1 MTPSNSQPTTSFAR
15 STTAVLSTG
24 TPLIQESARET
35 KSPPIFRN
43 RVIDKKG
50 LRNLIA
56 WAYKEFGTSATTA
69 IADELKDLGF
79 HYATQAAVSISVD
92 DLRIPEDKKVLLNE
106 AEEEI
111 TRTEER
117 YRLGEITEVERHT
130 KVIDT
135 WTETNE
141 RLVKAVKRTFTEHDP
156 LNSVWMMANS
166 GARGNMSQVRQLVG
180 MRGLMAN
187 PQGEIIDLPIR
198 TNFREGLTVTEY
210 VISSYGARKGLVD
223 TALRT
228 ADSGYLTR
236 RLVDVAQDMIVRDED
251 CGTQRGIIIHA
262 DEKGRYQNNKLVGRL
277 TAENITTIVKVTHV
291 TILGGKLHPCN
302 NTAILKRFEKGM
314 LVQPGDQLQEE
325 RKTSSLALVQA
336 VKTPEG
342 SALLVSKLPQKT
354 WEVKPG
360 DSLQVADGSWIDG
373 ETRLNE
379 EIVSLNSGLVVVSE
393 SNGTSYVSLVKGSL
407 HLCKDKK
414 ALKRFEKGSLA
425 KPGDTLTKNLTV
437 NQYTYVRSTVS
448 GQDNALFLSEFDPQ
462 NDYNINTNDFPLLVK
477 KNQWIDRN
485 AELANG
491 VLSPISGIIN
501 TYPTKKEQLLL
512 PRNSEISLEVSA
524 QLEARQ
530 VKAVKVRSPL
540 TCETPKSVCRRCY
553 GWALAHN
560 KLVDLGEAVGIVA
573 AQSIG
578 EPGTQLTM
586 RTFHTGGVSTAE
598 TGTVRSILT
607 GTVSLGD
614 QARVRPY
621 RTPHGRNAHIA
632 ETNFQLTV
640 RSTSGQEQSV
650 SITSSSVLFVE
661 NGSAVKRDDVLGQ
674 IAGGNVKK
682 SVEKATKDV
691 ICDLAGQVNYDKEIQ
706 PREATD
712 RQGNVTVKAQRL
724 GQLWVLSGDV
734 YNLPPN
740 AEPVV
745 EAGCAVQAGDV
756 LAESRLRSEYGGD
769 VRLRDATGD
778 SREVQIVT
786 AKLTIK
792 DLKLVHESSHVGELW
807 NLESE
812 DGLSY
817 RLNTNPGSKIGHG
830 EVIAELSD
838 ERFRTQ
844 SGGLVKF
851 SPGLSIKKA
860 RSAKHGFELSHGGTL
875 LWIPQETHEINKDI
889 SLLMV
894 KNHQRIEAG
903 TEVVKDI
910 FSQTSGIVTV
920 IQKNDILREITVQ
933 SGIVHYCDMNNPSH
947 KEALERFSE
956 EGMLVNP
963 GDVLIEGG
971 LTEAPT
977 TSQMDGVAI
986 RADNSITI
994 LSGKLRLCNN
1004 QSILK
1009 RFREGMLLNPGMAV
1023 VDDFI
1028 TDVFTYVQSVETP
1041 QGSALLVSPLSQSGD
1056 VHLCHDKHACEPFR
1070 NGQLVYPGQP
1080 ITEELL
1086 ADALACVEVVETL
1099 EGSGLR
1105 VSPFDQ
1111 QQTCPIPASVQP
1123 VHDHGQWVEKGTK
1136 LVVATPTLIAENI
1149 HYVESVM
1156 SPSEGSPFL
1165 LLRPVEEFA
1174 IPDDAYVP
1182 ATTLARQPKGPSM
1195 ALKAQQRLMFKDGE
1209 LVKSVEPVELLRT
1222 QVILETSDTTPQ
1234 MTVDVEMVPG
1244 RTKKGQRLSMVILE
1258 SLLVRRDT
1266 LSDATHGSTHTELKI
1281 EDGKRV
1287 KPGQVIATTQI
1298 LCKEDG
1304 VVQIPPLEARIKKPW
1319 DTALEKDAV
1328 IELSTVERINREAKS
1343 GGSKPAEFEAE
1354 PVRRLIVERESDT
1367 CNIVVPK
1374 DISVDVKSG
1383 ERLVQGDTLV
1393 KDYKDMPD
1401 CQLKI
1406 RSGDVYPC
1414 HDKHACEPFR
1424 EGQLVYPGQPIPT
1437 TEELPPADALA
1448 CVEAVETPEGPG
1460 LLVSPFEQQQTCPI
1474 HASQCVHDHGQW
1486 VEKGTELVATSS
1498 QIGGLAKVTKTPH
1511 SQTVSIR
1518 SGQLKPCTNKST
1530 LDCFQKGQLAVGGR
1544 VLDENI
1550 TLDTLTFVKSVDR
1563 PEGSML
1569 LLSPVQEFTTL
1580 QETCELSE
1588 TNYNDQL
1595 HLCQDKQTLEFFQ
1608 EGLLSDT
1615 SNEMLVQAVT
1625 AASDKEKLRMLVKN
1639 LIDPSG
1645 EQCSHSQLLRG
1656 DFMKEPVSR
1665 LREICEENN
1674 LTKSSSSRKQ
1684 LLIQHLK
1691 DSRMPEIIIFSNDKQ
1706 INNKQE
1712 SSLEDYERYLEEQ
1725 PKPQLQSYLQKFGN
1739 LKRADSSKQNLLRTI
1754 KNKMKKFIG
1763 TDVVTVAP
1771 LIFFGLPTLANDS
1784 QIEKILKEPGTIEVV
1799 YPGKGF
1805 DEWSEKEPGTIKV
1818 VYPEK
1823 GFDEWS
1829 EEELEELCRHKELLP
1844 SEAEEYR
1851 FLLDQA
1857 GIQPKPR
1864 TLDAL
1869 NKDELAQLIRE
1880 LRPSSAVY
1888 VQVVDTPEGSAL
1900 LLSPVQVEK
1909 FAVPEETYEFSS
1921 KDILTVADGQ
1931 WIEPGTRLT
1940 KTPITS
1946 QMDGVAILRDN
1957 SVTILS
1963 GELHLRNNQSILKRF
1978 RKGMLVKPGMAVV
1991 DDFTDVFTYV
2001 QSVETPQ
2008 GSALLV
2014 SPLSE
2019 EVHQINRTQLQVQPG
2034 DYVQSGDIVAQGL
2047 KTKRSGIVVI
2057 GEVHTTSPTSGVV
2070 EAIRPG
2076 WLRLRVGRPYMVSPE
2091 SILHVRDGG
2100 LVQRGDAL
2108 ALLVFERAKTGDIV
2122 QGLPRIEELLE
2133 ARRPRDASVL
2143 CQSSG
2148 RVKLE
2153 IGEDEEVLVKIVED
2167 QHGDDSYDIPADHN
2181 IFGGPVK
2188 VNRPAP
2194 WDEDQHKTALLGVV
2208 ELSTMMVK
2216 DLQDLCRRHSLKGYT
2231 QWKKPE
2237 LCRRL
2242 ERAGIPAPPPALQDL
2257 KADQLID
2264 LVEKLDPSGV
2274 QRAKLLKGDF
2284 KQKTLTELK
2293 ELAKQH
2299 QLKITIQKATG
2310 KKAGLIQRLKE
2321 ANISMPALPLNEQN
2335 KADLIAF
2342 IDEIDPSKEKRAAF
2356 VEGSFAD
2363 ESSRQLKQYCKAHG
2377 LKAYSKL
2384 SKPAL
2389 CTVLEKAGVQ
2399 APPRPLEKLEQ
2410 PQLVQL
2416 ADRLDPTGEKAAIL
2430 LKQSLENQPIKVLQ
2444 SLCKDHGLKSS
2455 SQQSQ
2460 SAKKAELCQRL
2471 SQAGIL
2477 PPPQPLGQLKKGEL
2491 IQLIRQME
2499 APTPTEGRQPEPDPD
2514 RRMTEDDRVHVYD
2527 IPLGRNV
2534 MVSDGHRVQAGSA
2547 LTDGPI
2553 NPHDLLDIHFKDL
2566 LRRRQSTMEA
2576 AQGAIATV
2584 QQRLVDEVQSVYQSQ
2599 GVTIDNKHI
2608 EVIVRQ
2614 MTSKVRIEDAGDTTL
2629 LPGELVEL
2637 PQVAKTNAAFA
2648 ETGGMQAQFS
2658 PMLLG
2663 ITKASL
2669 NTDSFISAASFQ
2681 ETTRVLTE
2689 AAIEGKSD
2697 LLRGLKE
2704 NVIIGRL
2711 IPAGTG
2717 FDGFDDQLR
2726 DEVGPHPD
2734 ILDDDQ
2740 TGYRRLSSLRPDYT
2754 VEIPVPSHS
2763 APVLDDP
2770 SDEQLR
2776 KARRR
2781 IDDTSVSPAAL
2792 TRPGEHHDQVD
2803 TVFPSEILPE
2813 KREDT
2818 TEEPDQNRKNPE
2830 ENLIHDSAQA
2840 EAMETEPQ
2848 PMDEGV

>member
-1 MTPSNSQPTTSFAR
+1 MTLSNSQPTTSLAS
-15 STTAVLSTG
+15 STTAVLSSG
-24 TPLIQESARET
+24 TPLAQKRAHEA
-35 KSPPIFRN
+35 KSRLVFRN

-50 LRNLIA
+50 LRNLID
-56 WAYKEFGTSATTA
+56 WAYKEFGTSVTTA

-92 DLRIPEDKKVLLNE
+92 DLRIPEEKKELLNE

-117 YRLGEITEVERHT
+117 YRLGKITEVERHT

-141 RLVKAVKRTFTEHDP
+141 RLVEAVKRTFTQNDP

-251 CGTQRGIIIHA
+251 CGTQRGIVIKA
-262 DEKGRYQNNKLVGRL
+262 DEKGSYQRELVGRL
-277 TAENITTIVKVTHV
+277 TAEDIKQLVKVTHV
-291 TILGGKLHPCN
+291 VILGGTLQLCKDK
-302 NTAILKRFEKGM
+302 AVLKRFDKGI
-314 LVQPGDQLQEE
+314 LVQPGDELQGEL
-325 RKTSSLALVQA
+325 KSSSLALVQA
-336 VKTPEG
+336 VKTQEG
-342 SALLVSKLPQKT
+342 SALLVSELPQKT
-354 WEVKPG
+354 WKIEPET
-360 DSLQVADGSWIDG
+360 SLKVADGDWVEA
-373 ETRLNE
+373 ETMLTE
-379 EIVSLNSGLVVVSE
+379 EIISPSKGLVVVSE
-393 SNGTSYVSLVKGSL
+393 RNGISYVSLLEGSL
-407 HLCKDKK
+407 HICEDKK
-414 ALKRFEKGSLA
+414 ILKRFEKGLLTKPKDILA
-425 KPGDTLTKNLTV
+425 KNLTV
-437 NQYTYVRSTVS
+437 NQYTYVQSTVS
-448 GQDNALFLSEFDPQ
+448 GQDNVLFLSEFIPQ
-462 NDYNINTNDFPLLVK
+462 NNYTINVNSLLVK
-477 KNQWIDRN
+477 KNQWVERDTKLSN
-485 AELANG
+485 DVFSTMTG
-491 VLSPISGIIN
+491 VIS
-501 TYPTKKEQLLL
+501 TYSIKKEKEELLF
-512 PRNSEISLEVSA
+512 PRNTEINLEISK
-524 QLEARQ
+524 QLEKRQ
-530 VKAVKVRSPL
+530 IKAVKVRSPL
-540 TCETPKSVCRRCY
+540 TCETPKSVCRYCY

-598 TGTVRSILT
+598 TGTVRSTLA
-607 GTVSLGD
+607 GTVSLGG
-614 QARVRPY
+614 QVRPY
-621 RTPHGRNAHIA
+621 RTPHGVNAYIA
-632 ETNFQLTV
+632 EADFQLTV
-640 RSTSGQEQSV
+640 RSTSGEKQAV
-650 SITSSSVLFVE
+650 SITSGSVLFAE
-661 NGSAVKRDDVLGQ
+661 DGSAVKRDDVLGQ

-682 SVEKATKDV
+682 SVEKAIKDV
-691 ICDLAGQVNYDKEIQ
+691 ICDLAGQVKYDKEIQ

-745 EAGCAVQAGDV
+745 EAGCAVQTGDV

-786 AKLTIK
+786 AKLTVK
-792 DLKLVHESSHVGELW
+792 DLKLVHETSHVGELW
-807 NLESE
+807 NLETE

-817 RLNTNPGSKIGHG
+817 RLHTNPGSKISHG

-851 SPGLSIKKA
+851 SPGLTIKKA

-894 KNHQRIEAG
+894 KNHQRIETG

-920 IQKNDILREITVQ
+920 IQKNDILREITVR
-933 SGIVHYCDMNNPSH
+933 SGNVHYCDINNYSH
-947 KEALERFSE
+947 REALERFSE

-963 GDVLIEGG
+963 GDVLIEN
-971 LTEAPT
+971 E
-977 TSQMDGVAI
+977 
-986 RADNSITI
+986 
-994 LSGKLRLCNN
+994 
-1004 QSILK
+1004 
-1009 RFREGMLLNPGMAV
+1009 
-1023 VDDFI
+1023 
-1028 TDVFTYVQSVETP
+1028 
-1041 QGSALLVSPLSQSGD
+1041 
-1056 VHLCHDKHACEPFR
+1056 
-1070 NGQLVYPGQP
+1070 
-1080 ITEELL
+1080 
-1086 ADALACVEVVETL
+1086 
-1099 EGSGLR
+1099 
-1105 VSPFDQ
+1105 
-1111 QQTCPIPASVQP
+1111 
-1123 VHDHGQWVEKGTK
+1123 
-1136 LVVATPTLIAENI
+1136 LIAENI
-1149 HYVESVM
+1149 YYVESVVD
-1156 SPSEGSPFL
+1156 PSEGSPFL
-1165 LLRPVEEFA
+1165 LLRPVEEFV

-1182 ATTLARQPKGPSM
+1182 ATIQVKQPQGPSM

-1222 QVILETSDTTPQ
+1222 QIILETSDTTPQ
-1234 MTVDVEMVPG
+1234 MTVDVEVVLG
-1244 RTKKGQRLSMVILE
+1244 RTKKSQRLSMVILE

-1266 LSDATHGSTHTELKI
+1266 LSDATHGSTHTELKV

-1304 VVQIPPLEARIKKPW
+1304 VVQIPPLEARINKPG

-1328 IELSTVERINREAKS
+1328 IELSKVEELNREVKNRS
-1343 GGSKPAEFEAE
+1343 KKPAEFEAE
-1354 PVRRLIVERESDT
+1354 PVRRLIVERESDV
-1367 CNIVVPK
+1367 CNIAVP
-1374 DISVDVKSG
+1374 DETSVNVKSG
-1383 ERLVQGDTLV
+1383 EHLVQGDSLV
-1393 KDYKDMPD
+1393 KHQESLPD
-1401 CQLKI
+1401 CQIKI
-1406 RSGDVYPC
+1406 RSGNVHFC
-1414 HDKHACEPFR
+1414 QDKHAHEPFR
-1424 EGQLVYPGQPIPT
+1424 KGQLAYPWQLI
-1437 TEELPPADALA
+1437 TEDLRTDALS
-1448 CVEAVETPEGPG
+1448 CVEAVETPEGSA
-1460 LLVSPFEQQQTCPI
+1460 LLISPFDQQQTCPI
-1474 HASQCVHDHGQW
+1474 HASTQQIHHHGQW
-1486 VEKGTELVATSS
+1486 VNKGTELVATSS
-1498 QIGGLAKVTKTPH
+1498 RVRGLAKVTKNPH

-1518 SGQLKPCTNKST
+1518 SGQLIPCTNKNT
-1530 LDCFQKGQLAVGGR
+1530 LECFQQGKLVIEGR
-1544 VLDENI
+1544 ALDEDI
-1550 TLDTLTFVKSVDR
+1550 ILDTLTFVESVDG

-1569 LLSPVQEFTTL
+1569 LLSPVQEFTIPQEFYSFNQDTPLLVVNGQWVEAGAEIIPDVYIKQSGVVMIDYNEQELIICHGTL
-1580 QETCELSE
+1580 QM
-1588 TNYNDQL
+1588 
-1595 HLCQDKQTLEFFQ
+1595 CQEQSILDHFR
-1608 EGLLSDT
+1608 EGLLSDMNNKMI
-1615 SNEMLVQAVT
+1615 SENP
-1625 AASDKEKLRMLVKN
+1625 SKN
-1639 LIDPSG
+1639 L
-1645 EQCSHSQLLRG
+1645 ERSQ
-1656 DFMKEPVSR
+1656 
-1665 LREICEENN
+1665 N
-1674 LTKSSSSRKQ
+1674 
-1684 LLIQHLK
+1684 
-1691 DSRMPEIIIFSNDKQ
+1691 FSA
-1706 INNKQE
+1706 I
-1712 SSLEDYERYLEEQ
+1712 
-1725 PKPQLQSYLQKFGN
+1725 
-1739 LKRADSSKQNLLRTI
+1739 
-1754 KNKMKKFIG
+1754 
-1763 TDVVTVAP
+1763 
-1771 LIFFGLPTLANDS
+1771 
-1784 QIEKILKEPGTIEVV
+1784 
-1799 YPGKGF
+1799 
-1805 DEWSEKEPGTIKV
+1805 
-1818 VYPEK
+1818 
-1823 GFDEWS
+1823 
-1829 EEELEELCRHKELLP
+1829 
-1844 SEAEEYR
+1844 
-1851 FLLDQA
+1851 
-1857 GIQPKPR
+1857 
-1864 TLDAL
+1864 
-1869 NKDELAQLIRE
+1869 
-1880 LRPSSAVY
+1880 Y
-1888 VQVVDTPEGSAL
+1888 VQSVDTPEGSAL
-1900 LLSPVQVEK
+1900 LLSPVDAK
-1909 FAVPEETYEFSS
+1909 TFKIPE
-1921 KDILTVADGQ
+1921 DIYVFNLDVNLLTTDGQ
-1931 WIEPGTRLT
+1931 WVEPGARLT
-1940 KTPITS
+1940 KAPITS
-1946 QMDGVAILRDN
+1946 QREGVAVLTDKSI
-1957 SVTILS
+1957 TILS
-1963 GELHLRNNQSILKRF
+1963 GEQHLCDNQSILKRF
-1978 RKGMLVKPGMAVV
+1978 RKGILVNPGIALV
-1991 DDFTDVFTYV
+1991 DDFITDALTYV
-2001 QSVETPQ
+2001 QSVETPR
-2008 GSALLV
+2008 GSALLI
-2014 SPLSE
+2014 SPLSQDIY
-2019 EVHQINRTQLQVQPG
+2019 QINRTQTPLQVQQGQYVKRG
-2034 DYVQSGDIVAQGL
+2034 DMVAPGL

-2057 GEVHTTSPTSGVV
+2057 GEVHATSPTSGVV

-2148 RVKLE
+2148 HVKLE
-2153 IGEDEEVLVKIVED
+2153 IGEDEEVLVKVIED
-2167 QHGDDSYDIPADHN
+2167 QQGDDSYDIPADHSM
-2181 IFGGPVK
+2181 FGGVTK
-2188 VNRPAP
+2188 ASKPAP
-2194 WDEDQHKTALLGVV
+2194 WDEDQYKTVLLGVG

-2216 DLQDLCRRHSLKGYT
+2216 ALQDLCRRHGLKGYT

-2242 ERAGIPAPPPALQDL
+2242 ERAGVTPPPPALQDL
-2257 KADQLID
+2257 KAEQLIE

-2284 KQKTLTELK
+2284 NQKTLAELE

-2299 QLKITIQKATG
+2299 QLKTTHKTTG
-2310 KKAGLIQRLKE
+2310 KKASLIQRLKD
-2321 ANISMPALPLNEQN
+2321 AKVSMPMPSLNTQN
-2335 KADLIAF
+2335 KKDLIIF
-2342 IDEIDPSKEKRAAF
+2342 VNKIDPSKEKRAAF
-2356 VEGSFAD
+2356 LEGSFAD
-2363 ESSRQLKQYCKAHG
+2363 ESSRQLKQYCKSHG

-2389 CTVLEKAGVQ
+2389 CAVLEKADVQ
-2399 APPRPLEKLEQ
+2399 APPLPLEKLDQ

-2416 ADRLDPTGEKAAIL
+2416 ADKLDPRGEKAATL
-2430 LKQSLENQPIKVLQ
+2430 LQPSLEHQPIKVLQ
-2444 SLCKDHGLKSS
+2444 NLCREHGLKL
-2455 SQQSQ
+2455 SQQQGQ
-2460 SAKKAELCQRL
+2460 SAKKAELCQQL
-2471 SQAGIL
+2471 SQAGVL
-2477 PPPQPLGQLKKGEL
+2477 PPPQSLHQLKKVEL
-2491 IQLIRQME
+2491 IQLIRQMK
-2499 APTPTEGRQPEPDPD
+2499 APASTEMPAVAEPM
-2514 RRMTEDDRVHVYD
+2514 MTEDDRVHIYD

-2534 MVSDGHRVQAGSA
+2534 MVSNGHQVQAGSA

-2553 NPHDLLDIHFKDL
+2553 NPHDLLGIHFKDL

-2584 QQRLVDEVQSVYQSQ
+2584 QQRLVDEVQSVYRSQ

-2637 PQVAKTNAAFA
+2637 PQVAKTNAAIA
-2648 ETGGMQAQFS
+2648 EIGGMQAQFS

-2754 VEIPVPSHS
+2754 IEIPVPSQS

-2781 IDDTSVSPAAL
+2781 IDDTTGSAAAL
-2792 TRPGEHHDQVD
+2792 TRPGEHHDPE
-2803 TVFPSEILPE
+2803 TAMFPSEAPPE
-2813 KREDT
+2813 ERDDRAG
-2818 TEEPDQNRKNPE
+2818 EPEQNWQNQE
-2830 ENLIHDSAQA
+2830 ENLINDSTQA
-2840 EAMETEPQ
+2840 EALDTKPQ
-2848 PMDEGV
+2848 SMDEGFEL

>member
-1 MTPSNSQPTTSFAR
+1 MTLSNASKPITSLTN
-15 STTAVLSTG
+15 STTAVLSTE
-24 TPLIQESARET
+24 TPLIQEDVREA
-35 KSPPIFRN
+35 KSRFVFRN
-43 RVIDKKG
+43 RVIDKKS

-56 WAYKEFGTSATTA
+56 WAYKEFGASATTA

-92 DLRIPEDKKVLLNE
+92 DLRIPEDKKTLLNE

-141 RLVKAVKRTFTEHDP
+141 RLVEAVKRTFTQHDP

-251 CGTQRGIIIHA
+251 CGTQRGIVIEA
-262 DEKGRYQNNKLVGRL
+262 DEKGRYQSKLVGRL
-277 TAENITTIVKVTHV
+277 AAEDITKIIKVTHV
-291 TILGGKLHPCN
+291 TILGGELHLCN
-302 NTAILKRFEKGM
+302 NTKTLKHFEKGM

-325 RKTSSLALVQA
+325 LKTSSLALVQA
-336 VKTPEG
+336 VKTTEG
-342 SALLVSKLPQKT
+342 SALLVSALPQET

-373 ETRLNE
+373 EAKLSE
-379 EIVSLNSGLVVVSE
+379 EVVGLHSGLVVVSE
-393 SNGTSYVSLVKGSL
+393 SNGISYVSLVKGSL
-407 HLCKDKK
+407 HPCKDKRI
-414 ALKRFEKGSLA
+414 LKRFEKGSLA
-425 KPGDTLTKNLTV
+425 KPGDILTRDLTIKR
-437 NQYTYVRSTVS
+437 YTYVRSIIS
-448 GQDNALFLSEFDPQ
+448 EQNNSLFLSEFDPQ
-462 NDYNINTNDFPLLVK
+462 SDYVVNTNAFPLLVK
-477 KNQWIDRN
+477 KNQWVDQST
-485 AELANG
+485 ELVNG
-491 VLSPISGIIN
+491 LLSPISGVIS
-501 TYPTKKEQLLL
+501 TYPTKKAHLLL
-512 PRNSEISLEVSA
+512 PRNAEISIEVSA
-524 QLEARQ
+524 QLEAHR

-540 TCETPKSVCRRCY
+540 TCETPKSVCRHCY

-598 TGTVRSILT
+598 TGTVRSTLA

-621 RTPHGRNAHIA
+621 RTPHGVSAYIA
-632 ETNFQLTV
+632 ETDFQLTV
-640 RSTSGQEQSV
+640 KSTSSQEQSI
-650 SITSSSVLFVE
+650 SITSGSVLFVE

-674 IAGGNVKK
+674 IASVNVKK

-778 SREVQIVT
+778 SREVQILT

-792 DLKLVHESSHVGELW
+792 DLELVHESSHVGDLW
-807 NLESE
+807 NLKSE

-851 SPGLSIKKA
+851 SPGLNIKKA

-894 KNHQRIEAG
+894 KNHQKIEAG

-920 IQKNDILREITVQ
+920 IQKNDILREITIRNGNVY
-933 SGIVHYCDMNNPSH
+933 YCDMNNLSH

-963 GDVLIEGG
+963 GDVLIEGE
-971 LTEAPT
+971 LTAE
-977 TSQMDGVAI
+977 SI
-986 RADNSITI
+986 R
-994 LSGKLRLCNN
+994 
-1004 QSILK
+1004 
-1009 RFREGMLLNPGMAV
+1009 
-1023 VDDFI
+1023 
-1028 TDVFTYVQSVETP
+1028 
-1041 QGSALLVSPLSQSGD
+1041 
-1056 VHLCHDKHACEPFR
+1056 
-1070 NGQLVYPGQP
+1070 
-1080 ITEELL
+1080 
-1086 ADALACVEVVETL
+1086 
-1099 EGSGLR
+1099 
-1105 VSPFDQ
+1105 
-1111 QQTCPIPASVQP
+1111 
-1123 VHDHGQWVEKGTK
+1123 
-1136 LVVATPTLIAENI
+1136 
-1149 HYVESVM
+1149 YVESVLD
-1156 SPSEGSPFL
+1156 PSEGSPFL

-1174 IPDDAYVP
+1174 IPDDPYVP
-1182 ATTLARQPKGPSM
+1182 ATTLARQTKGPSM

-1222 QVILETSDTTPQ
+1222 QIILETSDTTPQ
-1234 MTVDVEMVPG
+1234 MTVDVEVTPG
-1244 RTKKGQRLSMVILE
+1244 RAEKSQRLSMLILE

-1319 DTALEKDAV
+1319 DTSLEKDNV
-1328 IELSTVERINREAKS
+1328 VELSTVERINKETKS
-1343 GGSKPAEFEAE
+1343 EGKKLAEFETE
-1354 PVRRLIVERESDT
+1354 PVRRLIVERESDI
-1367 CNIVVPK
+1367 CNIVVPEK
-1374 DISVDVKSG
+1374 IFVNVKPG
-1383 ERLVQGDTLV
+1383 ERLVRGDALV
-1393 KDYKDMPD
+1393 KHQEDLPN

-1406 RSGDVYPC
+1406 RSGDAHLCY
-1414 HDKHACEPFR
+1414 DKHAQEPFR
-1424 EGQLVYPGQPIPT
+1424 RGQLAYPGQLI
-1437 TEELPPADALA
+1437 TEGLLAHALT
-1448 CVEAVETPEGPG
+1448 CVEAIETPGGPG
-1460 LLVSPFEQQQTCPI
+1460 LLVSPFDQQQTCPI
-1474 HASQCVHDHGQW
+1474 HASTQRVHHHGQW

-1498 QIGGLAKVTKTPH
+1498 RIRGLARVTKKSH
-1511 SQTVSIR
+1511 VQTVTIR
-1518 SGQLKPCTNKST
+1518 SGQLIPCTNKNI
-1530 LDCFQKGQLAVGGR
+1530 LKCFQQGQLVVEGS
-1544 VLDENI
+1544 VLDEDI
-1550 TLDTLTFVKSVDR
+1550 ILDTLTFVESVNG
-1563 PEGSML
+1563 PEGLML
-1569 LLSPVQEFTTL
+1569 LLSSVQEFTIPQEFYSISQDTPLLVVNGQWVEAGDEIMPDVCSKLSGVVMIDYKKQGLTICHGTL
-1580 QETCELSE
+1580 QM
-1588 TNYNDQL
+1588 
-1595 HLCQDKQTLEFFQ
+1595 CQEQSILDHFK
-1608 EGLLSDT
+1608 EGLLSDV
-1615 SNEMLVQAVT
+1615 N
-1625 AASDKEKLRMLVKN
+1625 DKMITEN
-1639 LIDPSG
+1639 
-1645 EQCSHSQLLRG
+1645 
-1656 DFMKEPVSR
+1656 VS
-1665 LREICEENN
+1665 
-1674 LTKSSSSRKQ
+1674 KSSENLQ
-1684 LLIQHLK
+1684 N
-1691 DSRMPEIIIFSNDKQ
+1691 FSA
-1706 INNKQE
+1706 I
-1712 SSLEDYERYLEEQ
+1712 
-1725 PKPQLQSYLQKFGN
+1725 
-1739 LKRADSSKQNLLRTI
+1739 
-1754 KNKMKKFIG
+1754 
-1763 TDVVTVAP
+1763 
-1771 LIFFGLPTLANDS
+1771 
-1784 QIEKILKEPGTIEVV
+1784 
-1799 YPGKGF
+1799 
-1805 DEWSEKEPGTIKV
+1805 
-1818 VYPEK
+1818 
-1823 GFDEWS
+1823 
-1829 EEELEELCRHKELLP
+1829 
-1844 SEAEEYR
+1844 
-1851 FLLDQA
+1851 
-1857 GIQPKPR
+1857 
-1864 TLDAL
+1864 
-1869 NKDELAQLIRE
+1869 
-1880 LRPSSAVY
+1880 Y
-1888 VQVVDTPEGSAL
+1888 VQSVDTPEGSAL
-1900 LLSPVQVEK
+1900 LLSPTHVKK
-1909 FAVPEETYEFSS
+1909 FAVLEDVHQFNSDVNLLVT
-1921 KDILTVADGQ
+1921 DGQ
-1931 WIEPGTRLT
+1931 WIEPGARLT
-1940 KTPITS
+1940 EAPITS
-1946 QMDGVAILRDN
+1946 QMDGVAVLTDN
-1957 SVTILS
+1957 SITILS
-1963 GELHLRNNQSILKRF
+1963 GELHLCDSQNILKRF
-1978 RKGMLVKPGMAVV
+1978 RKGMLVDPGIVLV
-1991 DDFTDVFTYV
+1991 DDLITDVLTYV
-2001 QSVETPQ
+2001 QSVDTYQ
-2008 GSALLV
+2008 GSALLI
-2014 SPLSE
+2014 SPLSQE
-2019 EVHQINRTQLQVQPG
+2019 TYQINRTQTPLQVQQGQYVRCG
-2034 DYVQSGDIVAQGL
+2034 DMVAQGL
-2047 KTKRSGIVVI
+2047 KAERSGIAII
-2057 GEVHTTSPTSGVV
+2057 GKVHTTSPSSGVV
-2070 EAIRPG
+2070 EAIHPG

-2148 RVKLE
+2148 HVKLE

-2167 QHGDDSYDIPADHN
+2167 QQGDDSYDIPADHSM
-2181 IFGGPVK
+2181 FGRTTKVSKPV
-2188 VNRPAP
+2188 P
-2194 WDEDQHKTALLGVV
+2194 WDEDQHKTALLGIGD
-2208 ELSTMMVK
+2208 LNAIMVK
-2216 DLQDLCRRHSLKGYT
+2216 ALQALCRQRGLKGYT

-2242 ERAGIPAPPPALQDL
+2242 ERAGVTAPPPALQDL
-2257 KADQLID
+2257 KAEQLID

-2274 QRAKLLKGDF
+2274 QRTNLLKGDF
-2284 KQKTLTELK
+2284 NQKTLTELE
-2293 ELAKQH
+2293 ELARDH
-2299 QLKITIQKATG
+2299 QLNIIAQKETG
-2310 KKAGLIQRLKE
+2310 KKTGLIQRLRD
-2321 ANISMPALPLNEQN
+2321 ANLSVPTPSITVQN
-2335 KADLIAF
+2335 KANLIAF
-2342 IDEIDPSKEKRAAF
+2342 INEIDSSKEKRVAF
-2356 VEGSFAD
+2356 LEGSFAD
-2363 ESSRQLKQYCKAHG
+2363 ESSRQLKQHCKSHG

-2384 SKPAL
+2384 SKSAL
-2389 CTVLEKAGVQ
+2389 CAALEKAGVQ
-2399 APPRPLEKLEQ
+2399 APPRPLEKLDQ
-2410 PQLVQL
+2410 PSLVQL
-2416 ADRLDPTGEKAAIL
+2416 AGNLDPTGEKAAIFFQ
-2430 LKQSLENQPIKVLQ
+2430 QSLEQQPIKVLQ
-2444 SLCKDHGLKSS
+2444 NLCKEHGLKSS
-2455 SQQSQ
+2455 PQQGQ
-2460 SAKKAELCQRL
+2460 SAKKAELCQKL
-2471 SQAGIL
+2471 TQAGIL
-2477 PPPQPLGQLKKGEL
+2477 PPPQPLDRLKKSEL
-2491 IQLIRQME
+2491 IQLIREME
-2499 APTPTEGRQPEPDPD
+2499 APTSTKVPAVAEPM
-2514 RRMTEDDRVHVYD
+2514 MTEDDRVHVYD

-2534 MVSDGHRVQAGSA
+2534 MVSDGHQVQAGSA

-2584 QQRLVDEVQSVYQSQ
+2584 QQRLVDEVQSVYRSQ

-2614 MTSKVRIEDAGDTTL
+2614 MTNKVRIEDAGDTTL

-2637 PQVAKTNAAFA
+2637 PQVAKTNAAIA

-2763 APVLDDP
+2763 APVLNDP

-2776 KARRR
+2776 QARRR
-2781 IDDTSVSPAAL
+2781 IDDTSVSAAAL
-2792 TRPGEHHDQVD
+2792 TRPGEHQDQGD
-2803 TVFPSEILPE
+2803 TMFSPEILPGE
-2813 KREDT
+2813 RDDT
-2818 TEEPDQNRKNPE
+2818 TEEPEQNWRNPE
-2830 ENLIHDSAQA
+2830 ENLIHDSTPV
-2840 EAMETEPQ
+2840 EALETEPQ
-2848 PMDEGV
+2848 PMDEGFEP